1 MAGIK
6 ETKEVLDL
14 VEALGVAIAVEV
26 KKDGFQPKDLAAFLK
41 SEEFMSKVQPAIDKV
56 EQVPNELADLDFIE
70 SIQLARHG
78 YGNMEKI
85 LEALGKK

>member
-14 VEALGVAIAVEV
+14 VEAIGVAVATEV

-41 SEEFMSKVQPAIDKV
+41 SDEFMAKVGPAMDKV
-56 EQVPNELADLDFIE
+56 EQVPAELADLNFIE

-78 YGNMEKI
+78 YSGMERI